1 MIAKAA
7 SEKKKKNE
15 SDSRAE
21 EFAKREREMRK
32 RRGRRVVLC
41 GWHSG
46 SGGWWSAPAKLKY
59 FRWFKAGHISRS
71 FFLSLSRFQLS
82 KGCLWESNSLLGGVH
97 ACISALSSAFRAPS
111 RRRGPLAF
119 RRLPKER
126 CIFKRPVTCCWLV
139 LLSGYAET
147 NKLNM
152 NKLRMYCS
160 RKLLGKQ
167 PPPH

>member
-7 SEKKKKNE
+7 SERGGEKKNE

-21 EFAKREREMRK
+21 EFAERERGMRK
-32 RRGRRVVLC
+32 RRGRRAVLC

-46 SGGWWSAPAKLKY
+46 SRGWWSAPAKLKY
-59 FRWFKAGHISRS
+59 FRWFKAGHISHS

-97 ACISALSSAFRAPS
+97 ACVS
-111 RRRGPLAF
+111 GPVLGVQKDEGHSPA
-119 RRLPKER
+119 KEH

>member
-7 SEKKKKNE
+7 SEREGKKTNQIQGQRSLRRGNE
-15 SDSRAE
+15 GWGRGGGGEHSSVDDILAAGADGQHPQNWNISGDSRLAT
-21 EFAKREREMRK
+21 F
-32 RRGRRVVLC
+32 LT
-41 GWHSG
+41 
-46 SGGWWSAPAKLKY
+46 P
-59 FRWFKAGHISRS
+59 FPSRS
-71 FFLSLSRFQLS
+71 
-82 KGCLWESNSLLGGVH
+82 
-97 ACISALSSAFRAPS
+97 
-111 RRRGPLAF
+111 LAF
-119 RRLPKER
+119 NYQKVVCGNQTVSLGEFMRASRPCPQRSERLLKDEGHSCPCAKER

>member
-7 SEKKKKNE
+7 SDRGKKNE

-21 EFAKREREMRK
+21 EFAERERGTRK
-32 RRGRRVVLC
+32 RRGRRAVLC

-46 SGGWWSAPAKLKY
+46 SRGWWSAPAKLKY
-59 FRWFKAGHISRS
+59 FRWFKADHISHS

-82 KGCLWESNSLLGGVH
+82 KGCLWESNSLLEGVH
-97 ACISALSSAFRAPS
+97 ACVLSVQSSFSKPRATRVP
-111 RRRGPLAF
+111 PPA
-119 RRLPKER
+119 KER